1 MYFKLYTPFVFF
13 LNYFTIFY
21 ICYVDKEY
29 KSISD
34 YPGFFA
40 QYFLLGISLFFYN
53 IKLYTTRITINLR
66 LYFIYQISFL
76 IYTVIASLAV
86 PNYIFNIS
94 SINTPYLVYLSGVGL
109 LVLNKLVILHFHYQ
123 TRGLDYREET
133 NRLPFHQI

>member
-53 IKLYTTRITINLR
+53 VKLYTTRITINLR

-86 PNYIFNIS
+86 PNYIFNIP
-94 SINTPYLVYLSGVGL
+94 SINTPYLVYLCGIGL
-109 LVLNKLVILHFHYQ
+109 LVLNKLVILHSNYK
-123 TRGLDYREET
+123 EET
-133 NRLPFHQI
+133 DRLPFHQI